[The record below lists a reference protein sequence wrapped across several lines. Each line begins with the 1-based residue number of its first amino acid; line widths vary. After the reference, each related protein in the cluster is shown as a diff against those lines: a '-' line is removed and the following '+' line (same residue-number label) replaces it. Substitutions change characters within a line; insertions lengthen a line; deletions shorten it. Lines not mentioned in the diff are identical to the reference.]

1 MRSIPPDTHYP
12 HERRLHALF
21 AAAFPTATPP
31 SAVGEQIRQIIEG
44 ESWQLRYP
52 VGPDAAP
59 FFAWRA
65 SMTDEAWIELNAAD
79 DETWCRRIQND
90 FGLDVQAEL
99 ASRQA
104 PRQRFPIG

>member
-12 HERRLHALF
+12 HEGRLHALL
-21 AAAFPTATPP
+21 AAAFPTATPS

-59 FFAWRA
+59 FLAWRA

-79 DETWCRRIQND
+79 DET
-90 FGLDVQAEL
+90 
-99 ASRQA
+99 
-104 PRQRFPIG
+104 